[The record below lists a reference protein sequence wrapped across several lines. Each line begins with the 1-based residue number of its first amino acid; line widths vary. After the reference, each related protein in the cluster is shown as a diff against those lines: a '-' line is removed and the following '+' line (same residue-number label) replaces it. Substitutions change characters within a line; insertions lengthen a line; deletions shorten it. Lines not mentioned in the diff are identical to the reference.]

1 MHPLYKCRGVL
12 LSNIPRP
19 KFTGHKLAKPTADTR
34 FYVDFE
40 WWKESGMDLKTYLYQ
55 RLPAQDLSNLET
67 NVEQVDMVDPDT
79 GEVRQVD
86 GFEYMLQF
94 YFSQLPDDFAT
105 QTSLVDAVFCIL
117 LANGNRPMSIR
128 ELAERVG
135 RPAEVLL
142 RTLAGNQVYQGIRP
156 AA

>member
-1 MHPLYKCRGVL
+1 

-19 KFTGHKLAKPTADTR
+19 KLPARKLKRPTADTK
-34 FYVDFE
+34 FYVGFD

-55 RLPAQDLSNLET
+55 RLPNNDISNLEIDA
-67 NVEQVDMVDPDT
+67 EEVDMVDPET

-94 YFSQLPDDFAT
+94 YFSQLPDDFAS

-135 RPAEVLL
+135 RLPEVLL
-142 RTLAGNQVYQGIRP
+142 RTLAGNKVYQGIRP
-156 AA
+156 IL

>member
-1 MHPLYKCRGVL
+1 M
-12 LSNIPRP
+12 SNIPRP
-19 KFTGHKLAKPTADTR
+19 KLSARKLTRPTADTK
-34 FYVDFE
+34 FYVDFD

-55 RLPAQDLSNLET
+55 RLPAEDISDLEID
-67 NVEQVDMVDPDT
+67 VDQVDMVDPET

-94 YFSQLPDDFAT
+94 YFSQLPDDFAS

-117 LANGNRPMSIR
+117 LANGNRPMTIR
-128 ELAERVG
+128 ELAERVE
-135 RPAEVLL
+135 RSPNVLL

-156 AA
+156 VL